1 MKRMNRIMV
10 VLALLVWGMAGYAQP
25 SPMETEYHRIAERFE
40 ARDKSLQKDLKTYLQ
55 KYPYTTYKD
64 EIHFMSGVLQ
74 AEKAKWKQA
83 TKELEQVDHRALTRP
98 HQTDYQFYR
107 GYCYLMLQEYSRASV
122 YFAQLRKTTNPYTTK
137 ATYYYAYTQ
146 YKQQKYDKALP
157 ALLSLESMGEYQK
170 TVPYYLVQVYY
181 AQKEYTEVEQRAETL
196 LTTQPD
202 NENNAELHR
211 MLGEMYYMKGTR
223 EEGIKNKD
231 KGIRTKDKG
240 QRTKDEGQRTA
251 ALNDLKKAVSHLKA
265 YEKAVRSTDVPLVR
279 NDIYLLGMAEYQIGD
294 YKEAVGYLK
303 QVKQENDTISE
314 STCLTLGNAYIQLNQ
329 PEQAKLSY
337 QAAAAYRLTPA
348 VREEALYNYT
358 LCTYNASTALG
369 ESVRAFTDFLNEFP
383 NSKYEN
389 EIYALLSDAF
399 LRSRNYTSA
408 LSVLDS
414 IEQPTPK
421 MLQTKQYLR
430 YQLGVDAFLQ
440 NKMEQARAR
449 MSEVID
455 HTAEASQYT
464 TEAYY
469 WRAEAAYRLHDY
481 TACQEDLNRYL
492 SQSDVRRSGNYL
504 QAGYLSGYAYFA
516 QKDYPKAQTQF
527 LRYIDNADSND
538 PTYADALN
546 RIGDC
551 YFNARNFPSAIA
563 YYGQV
568 VDKNATGADY
578 ATFQRGYAQGLQH
591 KYNEKINTMRT
602 LVSRYPKSDYAD
614 DGLYELAR
622 AQLQLDNERAAI
634 VSYEQLLRDY
644 PNSNLARK
652 ASLERAMLYRNLRE
666 DSAAIAAYRHT
677 IETYPACEEAYTA
690 LEGLEA
696 LYVENGNI
704 NEYLAYTKQL
714 GRMNMQVTTQDDSLS
729 FASAEVQYMQGNYQ
743 RAASALTVYLNKYC
757 SGSRYCTVAQYYL
770 ADSYFR
776 LGKDNDALREYKVL
790 ADINGN
796 PYMEEACMRVAGLSY
811 DARDYHTSLDY
822 FYQML
827 SLASNREKIN
837 IARLGILRCSYY
849 LGNHQSTIDIA
860 SQILADEPVADDV
873 RKEAL
878 YNRAKAYIAQGQY
891 TQAISDLQPLA
902 KEVRTATGAEAKYLL
917 AECEFKL
924 GDMDRAETEV
934 MSFAQM
940 NTQQQYWLARALVL
954 LSDINVRRGDDF
966 QARQYL
972 LTLQT
977 NYQQKDD
984 IQSMVSERIATLDE
998 KEKEQVVEP
1007 QETEE

>member
-1 MKRMNRIMV
+1 MKRKNRFLV
-10 VLALLVWGMAGYAQP
+10 VLALLLWGMAGYAQQ
-25 SPMETEYHRIAERFE
+25 SQMETEYHRIAARFE
-40 ARDKSLQKDLKTYLQ
+40 ARDKSLQKDLRTYLQ
-55 KYPYTTYKD
+55 KYPYTTYED

-83 TKELEQVDHRALTRP
+83 AKELEQVDHRALTRP

-181 AQKEYTEVEQRAETL
+181 AQKEYTEVEQRAESL
-196 LTTQPD
+196 LTAQPD

-211 MLGEMYYMKGTR
+211 MLGEMYYLKGTR
-223 EEGIKNKD
+223 GEGGRNKD
-231 KGIRTKDKG
+231 KGIKNKE
-240 QRTKDEGQRTA
+240 EGQRTA
-251 ALNDLKKAVSHLKA
+251 ALNDLKKAVEHLKA

-279 NDIYLLGMAEYQIGD
+279 NDIYLLGMAEYQIGE
-294 YKEAVGYLK
+294 YKEAVSYLK

-369 ESVRAFTDFLNEFP
+369 ESVRAFTDFLSEFP
-383 NSKYEN
+383 DSKYEN

-399 LRSRNYTSA
+399 LRSRNYASA

-414 IEQPTPK
+414 IEQPTSK

-440 NKMEQARAR
+440 NKMEQARTR

-455 HTAEASQYT
+455 HTAEAAQYT

-481 TACQEDLNRYL
+481 AACQDDLNRYL

-504 QAGYLSGYAYFA
+504 QASYLSGYAYFA

-527 LRYIDNADSND
+527 LRYIDNADAND

-551 YFNARNFPSAIA
+551 YFNARDFPSAIA

-568 VDKNATGADY
+568 VDRNATGADY

-634 VSYEQLLRDY
+634 VSYEQLLREY

-776 LGKDNDALREYKVL
+776 LGKDDDALREYKVL

-891 TQAISDLQPLA
+891 TEALSDLQPLA
-902 KEVRTATGAEAKYLL
+902 KEVRTSTGAEAKYLL
-917 AECEFKL
+917 AECQLNL
-924 GDMDRAETEV
+924 GDLDKAETEV

-940 NTQQQYWLARALVL
+940 NTQQQYWLARALIL

-984 IQSMVSERIATLDE
+984 IQTMVSERIAALDE

>member
-1 MKRMNRIMV
+1 MKRKNRFLV
-10 VLALLVWGMAGYAQP
+10 VLALLLWGMAGYAQP
-25 SPMETEYHRIAERFE
+25 SQMETDYNRIAERFE
-40 ARDKSLQKDLKTYLQ
+40 ARDKTLQKDLKTYLQ
-55 KYPYTTYKD
+55 KYPYTTYED

-83 TKELEQVDHRALTRP
+83 SKELEQVEYKALTRP
-98 HQTDYQFYR
+98 HQADYQFYR
-107 GYCYLMLQEYSRASV
+107 GYCYLMLQQYSRAAV
-122 YFAQLRKTTNPYTTK
+122 YFAQLKKTANPYTTK

-146 YKQQKYDKALP
+146 YKQQNYDKALP
-157 ALLSLESMGEYQK
+157 VLLSIEGMSEYEK
-170 TVPYYLVQVYY
+170 TVPYYIVQIYY
-181 AQKEYTEVEQRAETL
+181 AQQEYTEVEPRAEAL
-196 LTTQPD
+196 LAAQPG

-211 MLGEMYYMKGTR
+211 MLGEMYYLKGSKEEGVR
-223 EEGIKNKD
+223 NKEEGIRSKD
-231 KGIRTKDKG
+231 KGIRSKEEGVKTVALKDL
-240 QRTKDEGQRTA
+240 E
-251 ALNDLKKAVSHLKA
+251 KAVEHLKA

-279 NDIYLLGMAEYQIGD
+279 NDLYLLGMAEYQLGA

-314 STCLTLGNAYIQLNQ
+314 SVCLTLGNAYIRLGQ

-337 QAAAAYRLTPA
+337 QAAAAYRLTPV

-358 LCTYNASTALG
+358 LCTYNSSTALG

-383 NSKYEN
+383 DSKYEN

-399 LRSRNYTSA
+399 VRSRNYASA

-414 IEQPTPK
+414 IDHPTVK

-440 NKMEQARAR
+440 NKMDQARVR
-449 MSEVID
+449 MTEVID
-455 HTAEASQYT
+455 HTSESAQYT

-469 WRAEAAYRLHDY
+469 WRAEANYRLRDY
-481 TACQEDLNRYL
+481 TACISDLNKYMA
-492 SQSDVRRSGNYL
+492 QSDVRRSSNYL
-504 QAGYLSGYAYFA
+504 QVNYLSGYAYFA

-527 LRYIDNADSND
+527 LRYIDNADVND

-568 VDKNATGADY
+568 VDKNGTGADY

-591 KYNEKINTMRT
+591 KYQEKINTMRT

-614 DGLYELAR
+614 DGLYETAR
-622 AQLQLDNERAAI
+622 AQLQLDDERAAI
-634 VSYEQLLRDY
+634 ASYEQLLQTY

-652 ASLERAMLYRNLRE
+652 ASLERAMLYRNLHE
-666 DSAAIAAYRHT
+666 DAKAIAAYKHT

-690 LEGLEA
+690 LDGLEA

-714 GRMNMQVTTQDDSLS
+714 GRMNMQVITQDDSLS
-729 FASAEVQYMQGNYQ
+729 FASAELQYMQGNYQ
-743 RAASALTVYLNKYC
+743 RAASALAVYLGKYC
-757 SGSRYCTVAQYYL
+757 PGSRYCTTAQYYI
-770 ADSYFR
+770 ADSYYR
-776 LGKDNDALREYKVL
+776 LGKKPDALREYKAL
-790 ADINGN
+790 TDITGN
-796 PYMEEACMRVAGLSY
+796 PYMEEGCMRVAELSY
-811 DARDYHTSLDY
+811 DAQDYRTSLDY
-822 FYQML
+822 FYRML
-827 SLASNREKIN
+827 SQASDREKIN

-849 LGNHQSTIDIA
+849 IGNHQSTIDIA

-878 YNRAKAYIAQGQY
+878 YNRAKAYVAMSQY
-891 TQAISDLQPLA
+891 EQAIGDLTPLA
-902 KEVRTATGAEAKYLL
+902 KEVRTAIGAESKYLL
-917 AECEFKL
+917 ADCQYRL
-924 GDMDRAETEV
+924 GHLDQAEAEV
-934 MSFAQM
+934 MSFAGM

-954 LSDINVRRGDDF
+954 LSDINMRRGDDF

-972 LTLQT
+972 LTLQA
-977 NYQQKDD
+977 NYHGQDD
-984 IQSMVSERIATLDE
+984 IATMVSERIAALDE
-998 KEKEQVVEP
+998 KEREQVVEP
-1007 QETEE
+1007 ESED

>member
-1 MKRMNRIMV
+1 MKRIIRTLV
-10 VLALLVWGMAGYAQP
+10 LLALLLCVAEGYAQQ
-25 SPMETEYHRIAERFE
+25 SQMETDYNRIAERFE

-55 KYPYTTYKD
+55 KYPYTTYED

-83 TKELEQVDHRALTRP
+83 SKELEQVEHTALTRP

-107 GYCYLMLQEYSRASV
+107 GYCYLMLQEYSRAVV
-122 YFAQLRKTTNPYTTK
+122 YFAQLKKTANPYTTK
-137 ATYYYAYTQ
+137 ATYYYAYSR

-157 ALLSLESMGEYQK
+157 VLLSLEDVSEYQK
-170 TVPYYLVQVYY
+170 TVPYYIVQIYY
-181 AQKEYTEVEQRAETL
+181 AQQEYTEVRQRAEAL
-196 LTTQPD
+196 LAAQPD
-202 NENNAELHR
+202 NGNNAELHR
-211 MLGEMYYMKGTR
+211 MLGEMYYLKGT
-223 EEGIKNKD
+223 KNKE
-231 KGIRTKDKG
+231 
-240 QRTKDEGQRTA
+240 QRTKNE
-251 ALNDLKKAVSHLKA
+251 DLKKAVEHLQA

-279 NDIYLLGMAEYQIGD
+279 NDLYLLGMAEYQLGA

-314 STCLTLGNAYIQLNQ
+314 SVCLTLGNAYIQLGQ

-358 LCTYNASTALG
+358 LCTYNSSTALG
-369 ESVRAFTDFLNEFP
+369 ESVRAFTEFLTEFP
-383 NSKYEN
+383 DSKYEN

-399 LRSRNYTSA
+399 VRSRNYASA

-414 IEQPTPK
+414 IDNPTPK

-440 NKMEQARAR
+440 NKMEQARGR
-449 MSEVID
+449 MTEVID
-455 HTAEASQYT
+455 HNTESAQYT

-469 WRAEAAYRLHDY
+469 WRAEADYRLHDY
-481 TACQEDLNRYL
+481 DACIDDLNRYMA
-492 SQSDVRRSGNYL
+492 QSDVRRSSNYL
-504 QAGYLSGYAYFA
+504 QADYLGGYAYFA
-516 QKDYPKAQTQF
+516 QKDYPKAQTRF
-527 LRYIDNADSND
+527 LRYIDNADPND

-591 KYNEKINTMRT
+591 KYNDKINTMRT

-614 DGLYELAR
+614 DGLYETAR

-634 VSYEQLLRDY
+634 ASYEQLLQNY

-652 ASLERAMLYRNLRE
+652 ASLERAMLYRNLHE
-666 DSAAIAAYRHT
+666 DDKAIAAYKHT

-690 LEGLEA
+690 LDGLEA

-704 NEYLAYTKQL
+704 SEYLAYTKQL

-729 FASAEVQYMQGNYQ
+729 FASAELQYMQGNYQ
-743 RAASALTVYLNKYC
+743 RAAAALAVYLNKYC
-757 SGSRYCTVAQYYL
+757 SGSRYCTTAQYYI
-770 ADSYFR
+770 ADSYYR
-776 LGKDNDALREYKVL
+776 LGEKTDALREYKAL
-790 ADINGN
+790 TDITGN
-796 PYMEEACMRVAGLSY
+796 PYMEEACMRVAELSY
-811 DARDYHTSLDY
+811 DAQDYRTSLDY
-822 FYQML
+822 FYKML
-827 SLASNREKIN
+827 SQASDRDKIN

-849 LGNHQSTIDIA
+849 MGNHQSTIDIA
-860 SQILADEPVADDV
+860 TQILADEPVADDV

-878 YNRAKAYIAQGQY
+878 YNRAKAYIALSQY
-891 TQAISDLQPLA
+891 EQAISDLTPLA
-902 KEVRTATGAEAKYLL
+902 NEVRTATGAEAKYLL
-917 AECEFKL
+917 ADCQFRL
-924 GDMDRAETEV
+924 GNLDKAEAEV
-934 MSFAQM
+934 MSFAGM

-954 LSDINVRRGDDF
+954 LSDINMRRGDDF

-972 LTLQT
+972 LTLQA
-977 NYQQKDD
+977 NYRGEDD
-984 IQSMVSERIATLDE
+984 IQTLVSERIAALDE
-998 KEKEQVVEP
+998 KEREQVVEP
-1007 QETEE
+1007 ESED